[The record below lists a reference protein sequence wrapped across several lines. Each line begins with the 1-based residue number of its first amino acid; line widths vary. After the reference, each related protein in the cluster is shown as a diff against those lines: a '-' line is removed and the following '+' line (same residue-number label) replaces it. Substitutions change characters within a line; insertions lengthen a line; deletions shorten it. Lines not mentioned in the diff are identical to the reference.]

1 MYYYKFPYIIYRNYQ
16 DYGYLTDNRNFGYD
30 TASKSCLKLGDR
42 ILSKSGSVFYSVLSE
57 HPRSLT
63 EIVDELCSIFS
74 DAVRTDIEN
83 DAYDFFLDLSRDGF
97 IGQVSSLQDVSLNS
111 SFSYDSREPLS
122 FSDRENSDESSSLDG
137 IWNDEYRLV
146 RVHLNI
152 SGPCNEHC
160 VHCYFPDEYRTKIMS
175 KAQFCTILDQCIEC
189 NVMNITLSGG
199 EPMLN
204 SNLIYFTDKCKEN
217 NFSVNILSN
226 LTLLTDDMV
235 SVFSKTPLL
244 SVQTSLYSMDAAI
257 HDSITKVK
265 GSFIKTKH
273 AIEVLREHNVPMQIN
288 CPIMKQNK
296 DTYQTV
302 LDWAT
307 SLNIEANSDYMIFG
321 CFDGLGGNLSCR
333 LDPSQVEIL
342 LKKNNVATN
351 IVRKSTDDTN
361 GLSESRYSVCPV
373 CLNSLCISYDGSV
386 YPCEGWQ
393 SMILGNVNDTP
404 LSCLWAKSEGINKL
418 RGLTIEE
425 DFPQCAACENK
436 DYCSICLIRNAN
448 ESSQGD
454 YKNINPYFCEIA
466 RIKKNLA
473 KN

>member
-1 MYYYKFPYIIYRNYQ
+1 MYYYKFPYIIFRDYQ

-42 ILSKSGSVFYSVLSE
+42 ILSKTGSVFYSVLSE

-63 EIVDELCSIFS
+63 EIVDELSSIFS
-74 DAVRTDIEN
+74 DAARIDIEN
-83 DAYDFFLDLSRDGF
+83 DAYSFFSDLSRDGF
-97 IGQVSSLQDVSLNS
+97 IGQVPSPQDVSLTS
-111 SFSYDSREPLS
+111 SFSYDSREPFLLS
-122 FSDRENSDESSSLDG
+122 DEENSDESSSLDSL
-137 IWNDEYRLV
+137 WNDEYRLV

-175 KAQFCTILDQCIEC
+175 KAQFCSILDQSIEC

-204 SNLIYFTDKCKEN
+204 PNLIYFIDKCREN
-217 NFSVNILSN
+217 NFSINILSN

-265 GSFIKTKH
+265 GSFVKTKH

-296 DTYQTV
+296 DSYQSV

-321 CFDGLGGNLSCR
+321 CFDRLGGNLSCR
-333 LDPSQVEIL
+333 LTPSEVEFL
-342 LKKNNVATN
+342 LKKNKVSTN
-351 IVRKSTDDTN
+351 AGSEAVEYTN
-361 GLSESRYSVCPV
+361 GLSESGHSVCPV
-373 CLNSLCISYDGSV
+373 CLNSLCVSYDGTV

-393 SMILGNVNDTP
+393 SMSLGNVNDTS
-404 LSCLWAKSEGINKL
+404 LSCLWAESEEIKEL

-425 DFPQCAACENK
+425 DFPQCAACESK

-448 ESSQGD
+448 ESYSGD
-454 YKNINPYFCEIA
+454 YKSINPYFCEIA
-466 RIKKNLA
+466 RIKKDLA

>member
-83 DAYDFFLDLSRDGF
+83 DAYDFFLDLSSDGF
-97 IGQVSSLQDVSLNS
+97 IGQAPSLQDISLNS

-122 FSDRENSDESSSLDG
+122 LSDKENSDESSFLDSL
-137 IWNDEYRLV
+137 WNDEYRLV

-175 KAQFCTILDQCIEC
+175 KAQFCSILDQCIEC

-204 SNLIYFTDKCKEN
+204 PNLIYFIDKCREN
-217 NFSVNILSN
+217 NFSINILSN

-235 SVFSKTPLL
+235 SVFSKAPLL

-257 HDSITKVK
+257 HDSITTVK
-265 GSFIKTKH
+265 GSFVKTKH

-296 DTYQTV
+296 DSYQSV
-302 LDWAT
+302 LDWAN
-307 SLNIEANSDYMIFG
+307 SLNI
-321 CFDGLGGNLSCR
+321 
-333 LDPSQVEIL
+333 
-342 LKKNNVATN
+342 
-351 IVRKSTDDTN
+351 
-361 GLSESRYSVCPV
+361 
-373 CLNSLCISYDGSV
+373 
-386 YPCEGWQ
+386 
-393 SMILGNVNDTP
+393 
-404 LSCLWAKSEGINKL
+404 
-418 RGLTIEE
+418 
-425 DFPQCAACENK
+425 
-436 DYCSICLIRNAN
+436 
-448 ESSQGD
+448 
-454 YKNINPYFCEIA
+454 
-466 RIKKNLA
+466 
-473 KN
+473 